1 MTLEMTPLASAAA
14 QGNIAM
20 VELLVENRA
29 DVNSASTVRIPS
41 KHTPNEYTYT
51 CMYIIIMHSEVLML
65 FSCFVY

>member
-29 DVNSASTVRIPS
+29 DVNAASTVRTPS
-41 KHTPNEYTYT
+41 KHTPNAYT
-51 CMYIIIMHSEVLML
+51 
-65 FSCFVY
+65 